1 MAPICSNCRRLP
13 APDKSRRCETLPQPV
28 ATFGADALA
37 KKARRSICEAA
48 RLDIRE
54 RLPGRC
60 PGIAYCAIQV
70 PDGLTDNGTPH
81 RESANHLPR
90 SHHCHTAPFLAMFA
104 RGGPDFRLAGAHQ
117 AIYPNAP
124 PKWRRPLFTTNP
136 IFAAGPI
143 LATGPIFATGNF
155 TRGQAEARTAV
166 LNLIRLQSG
175 GLSCQNALTGDSSAT
190 DRLERQHD
198 PT

>member
-1 MAPICSNCRRLP
+1 
-13 APDKSRRCETLPQPV
+13 
-28 ATFGADALA
+28 
-37 KKARRSICEAA
+37 
-48 RLDIRE
+48 
-54 RLPGRC
+54 
-60 PGIAYCAIQV
+60 
-70 PDGLTDNGTPH
+70 
-81 RESANHLPR
+81 
-90 SHHCHTAPFLAMFA
+90 MFA

-155 TRGQAEARTAV
+155 RRGQAEARTAV
-166 LNLIRLQSG
+166 LNPPPERRPFMSKRP
-175 GLSCQNALTGDSSAT
+175 DWRSSAT